1 MKITIVALDSHTAS
15 VARFGID
22 ECKNA
27 LKQVEVFKGDILSI
41 NADAYVSPAN
51 SYGFMDGGIDQR
63 YLQFY
68 GAELQD
74 RVQAMIRGHWD
85 GFMPVGCASMIFTAP
100 LRADLIVAPTMHV
113 PMDVSKTVHAYLSTS
128 AAIGCAKTH
137 GIEHLALPVM
147 CTGVGQMPAHRALR
161 QIIEAIGDHS
171 DDPDDSVDLPH
182 QFESIQDAGA
192 WYRRL
197 SSI

>member
-27 LKQVEVFKGDILSI
+27 LKHVQVFKGDILSI
-41 NADAYVSPAN
+41 DADAYVSPAN

-68 GAELQD
+68 GADLQD
-74 RVQAMIRGHWD
+74 RVQEMIRGHWD
-85 GFMPVGCASMIFTAP
+85 GFMPVGCASLLMQTVGP
-100 LRADLIVAPTMHV
+100 DLIVAPTMHV
-113 PMDVSKTVHAYLSTS
+113 PMDVSKTVHAYLATS
-128 AAIGCAKTH
+128 AALLCANAS

-161 QIIEAIGDHS
+161 QIITAIAERS
-171 DDPDDSVDLPH
+171 DDPDDCPDLPH
-182 QFESIQDAGA
+182 HFDSIQEAGA